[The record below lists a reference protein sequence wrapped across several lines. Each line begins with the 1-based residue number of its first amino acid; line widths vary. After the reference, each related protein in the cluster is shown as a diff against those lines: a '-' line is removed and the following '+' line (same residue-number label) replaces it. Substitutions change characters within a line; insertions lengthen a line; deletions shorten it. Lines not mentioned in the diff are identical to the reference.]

1 MSRYLRNSSPD
12 EEAHASH
19 LELFYDLV
27 FVLAV
32 TQVSHL
38 LLGHLTWGGAGRSL
52 LVLLVIWWAWT
63 YTTWVTN
70 MLDPDAIVVRLLVL
84 SLMFGSLVIAVA
96 IPDAFGSRAL
106 LFAGAY
112 VAIQVGRT
120 AFLAFVVAGRGSPER
135 VPATHILTW
144 FLASG
149 MFWLAGGFASGS
161 TRITLWLVA
170 IAIDYSAPLVFYR
183 VPGRRPL
190 SPSSWDVETSHFA
203 ERFQLFIIIALGESI
218 IVTGATTSELPL
230 DAARFAAFGLAFLST
245 AAFWWL
251 YFHLVATI
259 SQRQLASAQ
268 ESTRLARDGYTYLHV
283 VIVAGIIVSAVGDEL
298 VIAHPRDTLPTPE
311 LVALV
316 AGPAIYLLGHVLF
329 RLRMAGSIG
338 WWRLAGAI
346 ACVLVGLVG
355 LDASALVVASLL
367 VAVLAAVIASEQIA
381 GRRRA
386 NRGEPSTL
394 ERLEADAST

>member
-1 MSRYLRNSSPD
+1 MIATVPDAGPTASVARAMSRYLRTSSAD
-12 EEAHASH
+12 EEQHASN

-38 LLGHLTWGGAGRSL
+38 LLDDLTWGGAGKSL

-84 SLMFGSLVIAVA
+84 AIMFGSLVMAVA

-120 AFLAFVVAGRGSPER
+120 AFLTFVVAGRGSPAACAR
-135 VPATHILTW
+135 THILTW

-149 MFWLAGGFASGS
+149 VFWIAGALASDSA
-161 TRITLWLVA
+161 RITLWVIA

-183 VPGRRPL
+183 VPGRRRL
-190 SPSSWDVETSHFA
+190 SPDSWSVETSHFA

-218 IVTGATTSELPL
+218 VVTGATTSDLPL
-230 DAARFAAFGLAFLST
+230 DGARFAAFALAFLST

-251 YFHLVATI
+251 YFSLVATI
-259 SQRQLASAQ
+259 AQRRLALAQ
-268 ESTRLARDGYTYLHV
+268 DSTKLARDGYTFLHV
-283 VIVAGIIVSAVGDEL
+283 D
-298 VIAHPRDTLPTPE
+298 HRRR
-311 LVALV
+311 
-316 AGPAIYLLGHVLF
+316 HH
-329 RLRMAGSIG
+329 RLR
-338 WWRLAGAI
+338 
-346 ACVLVGLVG
+346 C
-355 LDASALVVASLL
+355 
-367 VAVLAAVIASEQIA
+367 
-381 GRRRA
+381 RRRA
-386 NRGEPSTL
+386 RDRPST
-394 ERLEADAST
+394 RHAADARARRARCRACHLSPRTRSLPPADGRLGQLEEIGRSDRLRLRRTRRSERPRPGGRCDCSSASSPP

>member
-1 MSRYLRNSSPD
+1 MSRYLRTSSAD
-12 EEAHASH
+12 EEAHASN

-38 LLGHLTWGGAGRSL
+38 LLDDLTWAGAGRSL

-84 SLMFGSLVIAVA
+84 ALMFASLVMAVA

-106 LFAGAY
+106 LFAWAY
-112 VAIQVGRT
+112 VAIQIGRT
-120 AFLAFVVAGRGSPER
+120 AFLAFVVAGRGSPQR
-135 VPATHILTW
+135 APATHILTW
-144 FLASG
+144 FAASG
-149 MFWLAGGFASGS
+149 VFWLAGGLATDSA
-161 TRITLWLVA
+161 RVTLWV
-170 IAIDYSAPLVFYR
+170 IAVVIDYSAPLVFYR
-183 VPGRRPL
+183 VPGRRRL
-190 SPSSWDVETSHFA
+190 SPASWNVETSHFA

-218 IVTGATTSELPL
+218 VVTGATTSDLPL
-230 DAARFAAFGLAFLST
+230 DGARFAAFALAFLST

-251 YFHLVATI
+251 YFNLVATI
-259 SQRQLASAQ
+259 AQRRLALAQ
-268 ESTRLARDGYTYLHV
+268 DSTKLARDGYTFLHV
-283 VIVAGIIVSAVGDEL
+283 IIVAGIIVSAVGDEL

-329 RLRMAGSIG
+329 RLRMAGSVS
-338 WWRLAGAI
+338 WRRLAGVI
-346 ACVLVGLVG
+346 ACVSIGMIGLS
-355 LDASALVVASLL
+355 ASALVVAALL
-367 VAVLAAVIASEQIA
+367 VGVLAAVIASEHVA
-381 GRRRA
+381 DRRSAR
-386 NRGEPSTL
+386 RGDPSPL
-394 ERLEADAST
+394 ERLEAGASS

>member
-1 MSRYLRNSSPD
+1 MSRYLRTSSPD
-12 EEAHASH
+12 EEAHASN

-38 LLGHLTWGGAGRSL
+38 LLDHLTWGGAGKSL
-52 LVLLVIWWAWT
+52 LVLLVIWWAWN

-84 SLMFGSLVIAVA
+84 ALMFASLLMAVA

-120 AFLAFVVAGRGSPER
+120 AFLAFVVAGRGSPQR
-135 VPATHILTW
+135 APATHILTW

-149 MFWLAGGFASGS
+149 VFWLAGAFADGS
-161 TRITLWLVA
+161 SRITLWVIA

-183 VPGRRPL
+183 VPGRRRL
-190 SPSSWDVETSHFA
+190 SQDSWNVETSHFA

-218 IVTGATTSELPL
+218 VVTGATTSDLPL

-251 YFHLVATI
+251 YFNLVATI
-259 SQRQLASAQ
+259 AQRRLALAQ
-268 ESTRLARDGYTYLHV
+268 DSTKLARDGYTFLHV

-329 RLRMAGSIG
+329 RLRMAGSVS
-338 WWRLAGAI
+338 WRRLAGVI

-355 LDASALVVASLL
+355 RSTPALVVAALL
-367 VAVLAAVIASEQIA
+367 VGVLAAVITSEQVA
-381 GRRRA
+381 NRRRA
-386 NRGEPSTL
+386 RRGDPSPL
-394 ERLEADAST
+394 ERLEAGAPS

>member
-1 MSRYLRNSSPD
+1 MSRYLRTSSAD
-12 EEAHASH
+12 EDAHASN

-38 LLGHLTWGGAGRSL
+38 LLDDLTWAGAGKSL
-52 LVLLVIWWAWT
+52 LLLLVIWWAWT

-84 SLMFGSLVIAVA
+84 SLMFVSLVMAVA

-120 AFLAFVVAGRGSPER
+120 AFLAFVVAGRGSPQR
-135 VPATHILTW
+135 APATHILTW

-149 MFWLAGGFASGS
+149 VFWLGGAFANGS
-161 TRITLWLVA
+161 SQITLWVIA
-170 IAIDYSAPLVFYR
+170 IVIDYSAPLVFYR
-183 VPGRRPL
+183 VPGRRRL
-190 SPSSWDVETSHFA
+190 SQDSWDVETSHFA

-218 IVTGATTSELPL
+218 VVTGATTSDLPL
-230 DAARFAAFGLAFLST
+230 DAARFTAFALAFLST

-251 YFHLVATI
+251 YFNLVATI
-259 SQRQLASAQ
+259 AQRRLALAQ
-268 ESTRLARDGYTYLHV
+268 DSTKLARDGYTFLHV
-283 VIVAGIIVSAVGDEL
+283 IIVAGIIVSAVGDEL

-329 RLRMAGSIG
+329 RLRMAGSVS
-338 WWRLAGAI
+338 WRRLAGVI
-346 ACVLVGLVG
+346 ACVLVGVVG
-355 LDASALVVASLL
+355 RSTSALVVAALL
-367 VAVLAAVIASEQIA
+367 VGILAAVIASEQIA
-381 GRRRA
+381 DRRRA
-386 NRGEPSTL
+386 RRGDASPL
-394 ERLEADAST
+394 ERLEARASS

>member
-1 MSRYLRNSSPD
+1 MSRYLRTSSAD
-12 EEAHASH
+12 EDAHASN

-38 LLGHLTWGGAGRSL
+38 LLDHLTWGGAAKSL

-84 SLMFGSLVIAVA
+84 ALMFGSLVMAVA

-120 AFLAFVVAGRGSPER
+120 AFLAFVVAGRGSPQR
-135 VPATHILTW
+135 APATHILTW

-149 MFWLAGGFASGS
+149 VFWLAGALASDS
-161 TRITLWLVA
+161 TRITLWVIA
-170 IAIDYSAPLVFYR
+170 IVIDYSAPLVFYR
-183 VPGRRPL
+183 VPGRRRL
-190 SPSSWDVETSHFA
+190 GQDSWNVETSHFA

-218 IVTGATTSELPL
+218 VVTGATTSDLPL
-230 DAARFAAFGLAFLST
+230 DGARFAAFGLAFLST

-251 YFHLVATI
+251 YFNLVATI
-259 SQRQLASAQ
+259 AQRRLALAQ
-268 ESTRLARDGYTYLHV
+268 DSTKLARDGYTFLHV

-298 VIAHPRDTLPTPE
+298 VIAHPTRHAPDARARRARCRACDLPFRAR
-311 LVALV
+311 AL
-316 AGPAIYLLGHVLF
+316 PAANGRLGQLEEVGGRS
-329 RLRMAGSIG
+329 RLRPH
-338 WWRLAGAI
+338 RR
-346 ACVLVGLVG
+346 
-355 LDASALVVASLL
+355 
-367 VAVLAAVIASEQIA
+367 
-381 GRRRA
+381 GRRECIRPRRRRPA
-386 NRGEPSTL
+386 RRRPCGRD
-394 ERLEADAST
+394 RL

>member
-1 MSRYLRNSSPD
+1 MSRYLRSSSPD
-12 EEAHASH
+12 EEAHASN

-38 LLGHLTWGGAGRSL
+38 LLDDLTWRGAGRSL

-70 MLDPDAIVVRLLVL
+70 MLDPDAIGVRLLVF
-84 SLMFGSLVIAVA
+84 SLMFASLVMAVA
-96 IPDAFGSRAL
+96 IPDAFGGRAL

-120 AFLAFVVAGRGSPER
+120 AFLAFVVAERGSPR
-135 VPATHILTW
+135 RAPATHILTW

-149 MFWLAGGFASGS
+149 VFWLAGGFASGS
-161 TRITLWLVA
+161 SRIALWLIA
-170 IAIDYSAPLVFYR
+170 IAIDYTAPLVFYR
-183 VPGRRPL
+183 VPGRRRL
-190 SPSSWDVETSHFA
+190 GSDSWNVETSHFA

-218 IVTGATTSELPL
+218 VVTGATTSGLPL

-259 SQRQLASAQ
+259 SQRRLASAQ
-268 ESTRLARDGYTYLHV
+268 DSTRLARDGYTFLHV

-298 VIAHPRDTLPTPE
+298 VIAHPGDTLPTPE

-316 AGPAIYLLGHVLF
+316 AGPAIYLLGHTLF

-338 WWRLAGAI
+338 WRRLAGAA
-346 ACVLVGLVG
+346 ACLLVGLVG
-355 LDASALVVASLL
+355 TTASALVVAALL
-367 VAVLAAVIASEQIA
+367 VAARAAGGERFSVNDLALSA
-381 GRRRA
+381 
-386 NRGEPSTL
+386 
-394 ERLEADAST
+394 